1 LEEVDEGATTIR
13 VWSPGY
19 YETYVEILGR
29 TDFEI
34 TLIGEGRTN
43 YTDVVKGAF
52 SDNSSSVLSDVDFRS
67 GAMDIEQVL
76 TGEMSG
82 LRVVNKSGMVSEGGM
97 LNFRGVRSFDAEN
110 SPLVVV
116 DGIPYLPDLGN
127 SPIIGGYSRGMFAP
141 FALKDIKEVRLL
153 KGAET
158 ARYGSLGSNGVL
170 VLETSASD
178 DYETVV
184 EFNGSYGVA
193 HNYSTIPVLGGSPYK
208 SLLGTIGMSQFED
221 MGELLVKFP
230 FLRDDP

>member
-1 LEEVDEGATTIR
+1 MNRILAEYMTNITKRKMWRAVLLIAWISGATPVLAQTTIKGKVLSNYDKSPVSNAVVTVLNTTTNVRTGNDGTFNLEEVDEGATTIR

-97 LNFRGVRSFDAEN
+97 LNFRGV
-110 SPLVVV
+110 
-116 DGIPYLPDLGN
+116 
-127 SPIIGGYSRGMFAP
+127 
-141 FALKDIKEVRLL
+141 
-153 KGAET
+153 
-158 ARYGSLGSNGVL
+158 
-170 VLETSASD
+170 
-178 DYETVV
+178 
-184 EFNGSYGVA
+184 
-193 HNYSTIPVLGGSPYK
+193 
-208 SLLGTIGMSQFED
+208 
-221 MGELLVKFP
+221 
-230 FLRDDP
+230 